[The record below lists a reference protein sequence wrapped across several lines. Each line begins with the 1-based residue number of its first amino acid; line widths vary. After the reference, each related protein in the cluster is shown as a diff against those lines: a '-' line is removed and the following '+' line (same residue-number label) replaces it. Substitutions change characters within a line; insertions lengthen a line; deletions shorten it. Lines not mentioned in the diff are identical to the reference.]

1 MQTVVE
7 TLNFIRRAKRLG
19 LTDEELDIIKVMVAE
34 QPSARSAMTEFGKR
48 LESTEQALDI
58 AKGTAVPGAYRVS
71 VYEDGE
77 LRVVS
82 DIDEAVLSIDEKPVR
97 SL

>member
-1 MQTVVE
+1 
-7 TLNFIRRAKRLG
+7 
-19 LTDEELDIIKVMVAE
+19 
-34 QPSARSAMTEFGKR
+34 MTEFGKR
-48 LESTEQALDI
+48 LIVSTEQALDI

-82 DIDEAVLSIDEKPVR
+82 DIDEAGLSIDEKPAPQPLKER
-97 SL
+97 PPLENTGN